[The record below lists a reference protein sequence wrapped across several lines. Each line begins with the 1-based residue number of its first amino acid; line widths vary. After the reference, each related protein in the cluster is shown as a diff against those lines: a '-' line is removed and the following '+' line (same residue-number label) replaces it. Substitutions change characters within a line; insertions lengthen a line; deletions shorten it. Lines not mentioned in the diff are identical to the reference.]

1 MRKKFLKKTAVLAMA
16 VMMLGSVVSVHA
28 EGNYT
33 TKSGDSLSKIAKET
47 YGDAGKWN
55 VIYEANK
62 DQIKDPNKIW
72 ANQILIMPGAESA
85 ATESTEQTTEETTGT
100 TTTTPDM
107 PTDTSAFLQNVY
119 NLMAAQDYVGMRALV
134 ESVVASN
141 VTLTLTDDDRAVYIP
156 DGSLTGMG
164 TGLYIWGAGYMS
176 FYYGDYVNGE
186 RNGNGTQY
194 IAYSSYTEIFTGT
207 WNNDAPNGPGTESTF
222 YDDGGTLV
230 LSGSLVNGLW
240 NGAVNVTRTRSGKQ
254 YNDSFMA
261 DNGVV
266 PDRTE
271 ELLSHL
277 DGFTREDVVEGNR
290 IIYAFYGDVE
300 AIENGVE
307 QYDSESV
314 GIYKYDYSSGER
326 LGVTGWAD

>member
-100 TTTTPDM
+100 TTTTPDV

-134 ESVVASN
+134 ESDAALAYAG
-141 VTLTLTDDDRAVYIP
+141 TMTEDRPAYIP
-156 DGSLTGMG
+156 DGSLTGVG
-164 TGLYIWGAGYMS
+164 VGVYINGEGLS

-194 IAYSSYTEIFTGT
+194 IAYTSATEIFTGT

-222 YDDGGTLV
+222 YADNDILV

-240 NGAVNVTRTRSGKQ
+240 NGAVNLTRTKSGKQ

-277 DGFTREDVVEGNR
+277 DGFTREDLVEDNR
-290 IIYAFYGDVE
+290 IIFAFYGDVE

-314 GIYKYDYSSGER
+314 GAYRRDSSER
-326 LGVTGWAD
+326 LGVSGWED